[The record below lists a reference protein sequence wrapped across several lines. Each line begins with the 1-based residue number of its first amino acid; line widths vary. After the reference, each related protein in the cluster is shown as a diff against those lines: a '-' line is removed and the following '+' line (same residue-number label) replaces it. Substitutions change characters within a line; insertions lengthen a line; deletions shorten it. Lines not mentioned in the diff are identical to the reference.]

1 MILRPGLTV
10 FAPTVPPMRFQRP
23 SNSPLRRLAFTGLA
37 FLAVLLSCGKDVTAP
52 GARGAYSILR
62 GNIAVA
68 PQFPEVLAQ
77 TSGAS
82 GTVPFNRVH
91 VVLRRVDLSI
101 AFETTVNFPA
111 DATTVPLVL
120 DVPLL
125 PTTPASGESLTL
137 TLEYLNAA
145 GEIVFTGGPTG
156 IVVTPTV
163 PGSTPPPAVSVPVKY
178 SGTGANAKSVKAAPR
193 SLAVPSGSS
202 FSFTAQAFDA
212 NNTVIAGTPVV
223 FSSLDPSKATINA
236 VGVGT
241 AIGVRGTVRIVA
253 QLLTGP
259 SDTVDVSIQPVATAI
274 AVVSGSGQ
282 TNSVGATLAQPIVVK
297 VTAAD
302 GLAVAGTSVS
312 FVATTGGGTVTS
324 TATTD
329 ASGNAQATWKL
340 GATVGPQSVTASAGP
355 GGQVVF
361 TATAT
366 AATPTKLVVT
376 SAPTSGTATA
386 ALADFVV
393 TAQDANNN
401 AVSAFTGSVIA
412 SLGGGT
418 AGATLSGTTT
428 LNAVG
433 GVATFTALGIG
444 KAGTAYTLTASS
456 NGLTAATSTPFN
468 VVAGTANKL
477 VFTTQPADAMAGASI
492 GTVTVA
498 VQDAAGNALP
508 SFVGAVTLAIGTNPG
523 TSTLSG
529 TATATTVAGVA
540 TFTGLSLNKAGAA
553 YTLVASATG
562 LVSGTSAPFNISIG
576 AASTIVLVS
585 GGAQSGPV
593 SSALALPI
601 VVQVSDAASNA
612 VVGKAL
618 TVAVTTGG
626 GTVTPTSVTTIA
638 GGLATVNWTLGA
650 TPGAQSITV
659 SGAGL
664 TSLVVTATATGA
676 APATQMAITAGQA
689 QLGTQGVQLPTAL
702 AVTVK
707 DATNNPVAGYTVNWA
722 VTAGGGFVS
731 AATSVTDVAGIATIN
746 WTLGFGGVQTAQ
758 ATGAGLTGS
767 PAVFNAT
774 AAVAGYNKT
783 WTGATS
789 TAWVVTTNWAPSG
802 VPVSGDSVYVPA
814 GGNQPT
820 IASST
825 TVTHLGM
832 GNGAVLTV
840 NGSTTLTLLGKLN
853 VASIVGAGT
862 VDLNGAGNFSKASPG
877 TIAGNVIVSGTYTG
891 DSFGAPTVGGNLTVT
906 GSFALAGTMTV
917 TGNFA
922 TSGTGTLTQ
931 SLSTSQLNVTG
942 TTTFAGGSETG
953 KLTNGWVGANGGF
966 TQSGSPTSFVATGL
980 HAVVFSSASNVSIT
994 LANPTTATFASL
1006 TFNGGGNV
1014 TINNDITTT
1023 ANLMRYGGAVNGA
1036 GHKATIGGMYN
1047 NNAQHLSVTFDSVI
1061 FVGSSTPVAPTTSVI
1076 VGPVKFTS
1084 GTPALSNP
1092 LQVNGNA
1099 VIDGTAAFSFSDTRL
1114 RVTGDFTTA
1123 GSGVIKMN
1131 SSGDQL
1137 DVYGNATFGGGSTTG
1152 LLTDGVVNIQGSFA
1166 QITTPTAYAP
1176 SGLHLTNMSTTPVK
1190 ATISFANPN
1199 NSFFQHAKFQ
1209 SLVVDSMLTNVW
1221 VQGNLQVL
1229 GPQPTIGAVGTGLT
1243 IGGTL
1248 TDVSGLLAPAALS
1261 FGGSTT
1267 PVSATTPS
1275 IVSSGSVTFN
1285 NNPSILA
1292 ANLNITSPAVF
1303 VLGNLSFPSH
1313 TLAVSGDFATS
1324 SAGQLTMSNAL
1335 DSLKVAG
1342 NVTFGSSSA
1351 GGPMTNGVLLVDG
1364 NFTQSGSV
1372 QSLSALASN
1381 TIVLSGTGAQ
1391 TVNFSNP
1398 DGAYTTGC
1406 AASCFANLNITKS
1419 SGSVAFQ
1426 TKTKILGAF
1435 TNLSGVAL
1443 TTPSSNGDF
1452 IIVGA
1457 AQLAGNGAYHK
1468 LGLASGTFSKSG
1480 VTTVDTTV
1488 WFGTGQTFNP
1498 ATLGETFDDIR
1509 GTVNWTA
1516 PATLAGN
1523 MQVNT
1528 GGELNVATSG
1538 AVINGKL
1545 TTSGNGTIKMTTNA
1559 SDSLHVKG
1567 YAQFAGGSTDG
1578 LLTKGYFIA
1587 DDSLDM
1593 TGLSYSS
1600 TSNHTTVLG
1609 GANLQ
1614 KIFMS
1619 SPIAGK
1625 GFNNVW
1631 ARGTGEKKLVNVI
1644 VYAASVDIGASV
1656 TSGVTGF
1663 TWVLS
1668 GGITDSSSM
1677 IGGAWRP
1684 NATNFTAAP
1693 SVLPRK
1699 LNGTVAFKAGNVT
1712 LADTLYVGANST
1724 SAAAQVVVDGGST
1737 VLTLNGFKLQIDTVV
1752 GVFTTQNGGKLNMT
1766 NAADTLKASNFFFG
1780 GGNGTLNNGTI
1791 LAYGNFT
1798 QWVSG
1803 NAFAATSPHVTY
1815 LKPKNVAGRTISFT
1829 NSGFSGGQSHFGDLY
1844 FSDTLSTSLATD
1856 VYADGELETG
1866 IVTAHPVSSANKLLT
1881 SRGANVSNLTF
1892 TNTRWLIVDGAAISF
1907 ANNVQFLGMVPTAT
1921 QFEIQQNNST
1931 PPATLSNFNFNTV
1944 PTGGGLYLKVTDT
1957 DGATNGNLNVTMSN
1971 PSPAVNGGFVSANG
1985 GATIS
1990 GWSSVITAV
1999 ASANWGT
2006 ASTWS
2011 PAIVPSGTTPVII
2024 PNGYTVTL
2032 TGNQTAGDV
2041 TLTGTSGLSLGSNQL
2056 AMSGN
2061 LTLNPNST
2069 VSCAFDQLVM
2079 NGTGKTLNSTAGA
2092 SLCGT
2097 RIAGTIT
2104 LAGGFMALGN
2114 LNIVDGGTLTVGGNY
2129 ITTTSLTTQGATT
2142 GGALKMTNASDSVI
2156 VTGTT
2161 HFGGVRNTTGL
2172 LTNGSLVAYGDV
2184 ITDTGFIASGSH
2196 KVWMA
2201 SSSAAQSLMAHPGS
2215 SVNGFNDLI
2224 FEFGGPK
2231 KIVPDP
2237 AGFASNVSGRLIA
2250 RAGSAV
2256 IDSSGFI
2263 WLNGG
2268 AMLDSSTASDRFRH
2282 YGMYV
2287 QNFTELPDSIS
2298 TSVLQFENTTSTLS
2312 KSLRA
2317 NSLVLVNASQLT
2329 LGGKTLQANSLT
2341 VQTNGLLV
2349 MNNATDS
2356 LLVSG
2361 TTSFDGGN
2369 ETGLLTNGVLRLGG
2383 NFTQLAS
2390 LSNSS
2395 FRATGNHKTVVAGTG
2410 TYTFATPGSSLSQFG
2425 KLFVNSGIT
2434 MTLASDIET
2443 EYLETASNFGSVSI
2457 TGSGHHDLHA
2467 ADLNLPGTYPTN
2479 FNNVSVIYVDGGGSS
2494 PTFNYA
2500 SFGSFGASYNA
2511 GMLVFARTTA
2521 GTYSFS
2527 NLTFF
2532 GSLLDG
2538 VGAYAKN
2545 VGSQM
2550 LTLVSPNPAGGTS
2563 AQSACGCT
2571 GTNYKIG
2578 AVTWP

>member
-1 MILRPGLTV
+1 
-10 FAPTVPPMRFQRP
+10 MRFPRL
-23 SNSPLRRLAFTGLA
+23 SNSPLRRLAFTSVA

-52 GARGAYSILR
+52 GARGANGGLL
-62 GNIAVA
+62 GNLAFT
-68 PQFPEVLAQ
+68 PQFPEILTQ
-77 TSGAS
+77 TGGAG
-82 GTVPFNRVH
+82 GTVSFNRVRI
-91 VVLRRVDLSI
+91 VLRRVDLTI
-101 AFETTVNFPA
+101 ALDRTVDFPA
-111 DATTVPLVL
+111 TATTVPLTL

-125 PTTPASGESLTL
+125 ASTTASGESFTL
-137 TLEYLNAA
+137 TLEYLNSD
-145 GEIVFTGGPTG
+145 GTIVFTGGPTS
-156 IVVTPTV
+156 ILVTPTV
-163 PGSTPPPAVSVPVKY
+163 PGSPAPQPVDVPIKY
-178 SGTGANAKSVKAAPR
+178 SGPGANAAAVAIAPK
-193 SLAVPSGSS
+193 SLAVPSGAA
-202 FSFTAQAFDA
+202 FSFTAQALDA
-212 NNTVIAGTPVV
+212 SNAVLAGTPIV
-223 FSSLDPSKATINA
+223 FTSLDPTLATVSA
-236 VGVGT
+236 AGTGT
-241 AIGVRGTVRIVA
+241 AIGVRGTARIVA
-253 QLLTGP
+253 QLLTGQT
-259 SDTVDVSIQPVATAI
+259 DIATLTIQPVATAI
-274 AVVSGSGQ
+274 ALVSGGGQ
-282 TNSVGATLAQPIVVK
+282 TNSAGTTLPLPLVVK

-302 GLAVAGTSVS
+302 GLGVAGASVA
-312 FVATTGGGTVTS
+312 FAATTGGGTVTS
-324 TATTD
+324 TSTTD

-340 GATVGPQSVTASAGP
+340 GATVGAQSVTANGGTA
-355 GGQVVF
+355 GQVVF
-361 TATAT
+361 AATAT

-386 ALADFVV
+386 ALANFVV

-401 AVSAFTGSVIA
+401 PVAAFTGPVTV
-412 SLGGGT
+412 SLSGGT
-418 AGATLSGTTT
+418 VGATLSGTTT
-428 LNAVG
+428 VSAVG

-444 KAGTAYTLTASS
+444 KAGTAYTLTASAS
-456 NGLTAATSTPFN
+456 GLTPATSAPFDI
-468 VVAGTANKL
+468 VAGTANKL
-477 VFTTQPADAMAGASI
+477 VFTGQPTDALAGASV
-492 GTVTVA
+492 GTLSVA
-498 VQDAAGNALP
+498 VQDASGNP
-508 SFVGAVTLAIGTNPG
+508 ITTFTSPVTLGLALNPG
-523 TSTLSG
+523 ASAISG
-529 TATATTVAGVA
+529 TATVNAVAGVA
-540 TFTGLSLNKAGAA
+540 TFTGISLNRPGSG
-553 YTLVASATG
+553 YVFVASAVG
-562 LVSGTSAPFNISIG
+562 LASGNSGTFSISIG
-576 AASTIVLVS
+576 AASTIALVS
-585 GGAQSGPV
+585 GGAQSGAA

-601 VVQVSDAASNA
+601 VVRVSDAAGNA
-612 VVGKAL
+612 VTGKVL
-618 TVAVTTGG
+618 TIAVTTGG

-638 GGLATVNWTLGA
+638 GGLATANWTLGA

-659 SGAGL
+659 SGSGL
-664 TSLVVTATATGA
+664 TSLVVNATATGA

-707 DATNNPVAGYTVNWA
+707 DAANNPVGGYTVNWA
-722 VTAGGGFVS
+722 VTSGGGFVS
-731 AATSVTDVAGIATIN
+731 AATSVTDVLGVSTIS
-746 WTLGFGGVQTAQ
+746 WTLGFGGVQVAQ

-774 AAVAGYNKT
+774 AGVAGYNKT

-789 TAWVVTTNWAPSG
+789 TAWAVATNWAPSG
-802 VPVSGDSVYVPA
+802 VPTSGDSAYVPA

-820 IASST
+820 IATST
-825 TVTHLGM
+825 SVTHLGM

-853 VASIVGAGT
+853 AASIVGAGT

-922 TSGTGTLTQ
+922 TSGSGTLTQ
-931 SLSTSQLNVTG
+931 SVSTSQLNVTG

-953 KLTNGWVGANGGF
+953 KLTNGSLSTGGGF
-966 TQSGSPTSFVATGL
+966 TQAGNPTSFVASGL
-980 HAVVFSSASNVSIT
+980 HNVIVGSAINTSLT
-994 LANPTTATFASL
+994 LANPTTAIFAALGL
-1006 TFNGGGNV
+1006 TGTATLTV
-1014 TINNDITTT
+1014 NNDIITTG
-1023 ANLMRYGGAVNGA
+1023 NFSPGSSVVNGA
-1036 GHKATIGGMYN
+1036 GHKVTVGGQYN
-1047 NNAQHLSVTFDSVI
+1047 NFGNYAGVTFDSTI
-1061 FVGSSTPVAPTTSVI
+1061 FAGGSSPVTGTSVI
-1076 VGPVKFTS
+1076 VGTVKFMS
-1084 GTPALSNP
+1084 GTPTLFTP

-1099 VIDGTAAFSFSDTRL
+1099 LIDGTAVFSFGGTRL

-1468 LGLASGTFSKSG
+1468 LSLASGTFSKSG

-1488 WFGTGQTFNP
+1488 WFGTGQSFNP
-1498 ATLGETFDDIR
+1498 STLGETFDDIR

-1538 AVINGKL
+1538 AVINGTL

-1567 YAQFAGGSTDG
+1567 YARFYGGSTDG
-1578 LLTKGYFIA
+1578 LLTMGYLIA
-1587 DDSLDM
+1587 DSTFDM
-1593 TGLSYSS
+1593 QSLSYSS
-1600 TSNHTTVLG
+1600 TLNHTTILG

-1614 KIFMS
+1614 SILMA
-1619 SPIAGK
+1619 SPVAGK
-1625 GFNNVW
+1625 GFNKVW
-1631 ARGTGEKKLVNVI
+1631 ARGTGEKKLVSVI
-1644 VYAASVDIGASV
+1644 AYAASVDIGASV

-1699 LNGTVAFKAGNVT
+1699 LNGNVAFKAGNVT

-1752 GVFTTQNGGKLNMT
+1752 GVFTTQNSGKLNMT

-1791 LAYGNFT
+1791 FAFGNFT
-1798 QWVSG
+1798 QSASG
-1803 NAFAATSPHVTY
+1803 NAFAA
-1815 LKPKNVAGRTISFT
+1815 
-1829 NSGFSGGQSHFGDLY
+1829 
-1844 FSDTLSTSLATD
+1844 
-1856 VYADGELETG
+1856 
-1866 IVTAHPVSSANKLLT
+1866 
-1881 SRGANVSNLTF
+1881 
-1892 TNTRWLIVDGAAISF
+1892 
-1907 ANNVQFLGMVPTAT
+1907 
-1921 QFEIQQNNST
+1921 
-1931 PPATLSNFNFNTV
+1931 
-1944 PTGGGLYLKVTDT
+1944 
-1957 DGATNGNLNVTMSN
+1957 
-1971 PSPAVNGGFVSANG
+1971 
-1985 GATIS
+1985 
-1990 GWSSVITAV
+1990 
-1999 ASANWGT
+1999 
-2006 ASTWS
+2006 
-2011 PAIVPSGTTPVII
+2011 
-2024 PNGYTVTL
+2024 
-2032 TGNQTAGDV
+2032 
-2041 TLTGTSGLSLGSNQL
+2041 
-2056 AMSGN
+2056 
-2061 LTLNPNST
+2061 
-2069 VSCAFDQLVM
+2069 
-2079 NGTGKTLNSTAGA
+2079 
-2092 SLCGT
+2092 
-2097 RIAGTIT
+2097 
-2104 LAGGFMALGN
+2104 
-2114 LNIVDGGTLTVGGNY
+2114 
-2129 ITTTSLTTQGATT
+2129 
-2142 GGALKMTNASDSVI
+2142 
-2156 VTGTT
+2156 
-2161 HFGGVRNTTGL
+2161 
-2172 LTNGSLVAYGDV
+2172 
-2184 ITDTGFIASGSH
+2184 SGSH
-2196 KVWMA
+2196 KTVGA
-2201 SSSAAQSLMAHPGS
+2201 KTATYKFFNPTTSY
-2215 SVNGFNDLI
+2215 FND
-2224 FEFGGPK
+2224 FT
-2231 KIVPDP
+2231 IV
-2237 AGFASNVSGRLIA
+2237 
-2250 RAGSAV
+2250 AGSTV
-2256 IDSSGFI
+2256 TLSSDVTIKGTLGFS
-2263 WLNGG
+2263 G
-2268 AMLDSSTASDRFRH
+2268 ALAATFTDTSLRTITAS
-2282 YGMYV
+2282 G
-2287 QNFTELPDSIS
+2287 
-2298 TSVLQFENTTSTLS
+2298 
-2312 KSLRA
+2312 
-2317 NSLVLVNASQLT
+2317 
-2329 LGGKTLQANSLT
+2329 
-2341 VQTNGLLV
+2341 
-2349 MNNATDS
+2349 
-2356 LLVSG
+2356 
-2361 TTSFDGGN
+2361 
-2369 ETGLLTNGVLRLGG
+2369 
-2383 NFTQLAS
+2383 
-2390 LSNSS
+2390 
-2395 FRATGNHKTVVAGTG
+2395 
-2410 TYTFATPGSSLSQFG
+2410 
-2425 KLFVNSGIT
+2425 
-2434 MTLASDIET
+2434 
-2443 EYLETASNFGSVSI
+2443 
-2457 TGSGHHDLHA
+2457 
-2467 ADLNLPGTYPTN
+2467 LNLPGLYPVYFTN
-2479 FNNVSVIYVDGGGSS
+2479 VALNYVDGVIGA
-2494 PTFNYA
+2494 TVFNNGRF
-2500 SFGSFGASYNA
+2500 SGFGAFFTGS
-2511 GMLVFARTTA
+2511 MLSLNRTSGLPPT
-2521 GTYSFS
+2521 FS
-2527 NLTFF
+2527 NLAFAGTL
-2532 GSLLDG
+2532 SNG
-2538 VGAYAKN
+2538 VGRYISN
-2545 VGSQM
+2545 TGSIP
-2550 LTLVSPNPAGGTS
+2550 LALVSATPNSTAALS
-2563 AQSACGCT
+2563 ICGCT
-2571 GTNYKIG
+2571 GTNYRSLTG
-2578 AVTWP
+2578 VTWP